1 MAQTVGCLPSKHEVL
16 CLKSSTAKQLKNQY
30 KYMEFKQHALE
41 WPKVNNE
48 IKREV
53 RKHLEITGNGSTTY

>member
-1 MAQTVGCLPSKHEVL
+1 
-16 CLKSSTAKQLKNQY
+16 
-30 KYMEFKQHALE
+30 MEFKQHALE